1 MIIDKLS
8 NSQLYSGLGEGI
20 KKAFTYIKQTD
31 FSKMELGKYEIEGDN
46 IFALVNEYNTKDE
59 SEGKLEAHKKYIDVQ
74 FVAKGFELMGY
85 APLENQKVI
94 DEYSEQNDIT
104 FFRGEKSFT
113 QVDEGMFA
121 IFFPTDVHLPGIK
134 VNEKAYVKK
143 IVIKVKVWLLFVFSV
158 KPYFKLWLKENY

>member
-8 NSQLYSGLGEGI
+8 NAHLYSGLSERI
-20 KKAFTYIKQTD
+20 NKSFAYLKETD
-31 FSKMELGKYEIEGDN
+31 FSKLELGKYEIEGDN

-74 FVAKGFELMGY
+74 FVSKGSELMGY
-85 APLENQKVI
+85 APLKNQKVI
-94 DEYSEQNDIT
+94 DEYNEQNDIT
-104 FFRGEKSFT
+104 FFSGEKTFT

-134 VNEKAYVKK
+134 VNEKSFVKK
-143 IVIKVKVWLLFVFSV
+143 VVIKVKV
-158 KPYFKLWLKENY
+158 

>member
-8 NSQLYSGLGEGI
+8 NSQLYSGHGERI
-20 KKAFTYIKQTD
+20 RKAFTYLKETD
-31 FSKMELGKYEIEGDN
+31 FSKMELGKYEIDGDN

-74 FVAKGFELMGY
+74 FVAKGSELMGY
-85 APLENQKVI
+85 APLENQKI
-94 DEYSEQNDIT
+94 INEYNEQNDIT
-104 FFRGEKSFT
+104 FFEGDKSFI

-134 VNEKAYVKK
+134 VNEKSFVKK
-143 IVIKVKVWLLFVFSV
+143 VVIKVKV
-158 KPYFKLWLKENY
+158 